1 MTPDE
6 VRRRMTCRPALL
18 AAALLLAS
26 CRGRESTAPVGPAQQ
41 PPVILISI
49 DTLRSDRLPAYGYRN
64 VATPNLDAFRRD
76 AILHQR
82 AYSHC
87 PLTLPS
93 HTSMFTGLLPTEHG
107 VRNNLGYRFD
117 PVRHRTLAKVLRE
130 HGYRTG
136 AAVSSYVLRS
146 QTGISDGFE
155 VYDDEIPVVT
165 GGATS
170 EHQRSGFETEKR
182 AEAWMNGH
190 VGEPFFL
197 FMHLYEPHAPYTPP
211 EPFRSR
217 YADPYDGEIAT
228 ADAIVG
234 KLLDA
239 LKAKNVYDSAVII
252 ITSDHGEGL
261 WEHGE
266 DQHGILLYREALQVP
281 LLIKLPRSERGGST
295 VVEPFALRQI
305 FDEVL
310 AVTGIAPRKESSS
323 SPLYAETL
331 YPRIHLGWSDLRSL
345 IDDRWHYIGG
355 PSPELYDLARDPREK
370 NNVLADERRVA
381 ASMRE
386 ALDAMPAG
394 DTTLAAVDPEEAKK
408 LAALGY
414 IGTPQ
419 QRTGP
424 LPNPRD
430 EIHSLGA
437 IKSAFQLAAD
447 RRNDEAVVA
456 LRALLDKNPRL
467 TDVAS
472 RLGEVLSDSGRYDEA
487 IDVYKTALAQAERFS
502 PDLALA
508 LAVTYLKAERPKDAA
523 SHAELTLSAYPAE
536 SNEVLARAALAENH
550 LQAAAGYARAAVD
563 ASNRA
568 PKMLLLMAELQRA
581 AGQLQPALATI
592 DAAEQRATALGTT
605 QLGVD
610 HLRGDV
616 LARMDRPEEAV
627 AAYRREIARFPQHL
641 QSYANLAIIYFVQEQ
656 PGAAKRVLE
665 EMATANPHRG
675 AYDLAARTL
684 DAFGDKAGAAKWRA
698 KAR

>member
-1 MTPDE
+1 MAP
-6 VRRRMTCRPALL
+6 RMKLRLPLVVLL
-18 AAALLLAS
+18 MCVAA
-26 CRGRESTAPVGPAQQ
+26 CRGRETAAPAER

-49 DTLRSDRLPAYGYRN
+49 DTLRSDHLPAYGYRTGS
-64 VATPNLDAFRRD
+64 TPNLDALRRD
-76 AILHQR
+76 AILHER
-82 AYSHC
+82 VYSHC

-117 PVRHRTLAKVLRE
+117 AVKHPTLAHVLRE

-146 QTGISDGFE
+146 QTGIGDGFE
-155 VYDDEIPVVT
+155 LYDDEIAMVT

-190 VGEPFFL
+190 ANEPFFL
-197 FMHLYEPHAPYTPP
+197 FLHLYEPHAPYTPP
-211 EPFRSR
+211 EPFKSR
-217 YADPYDGEIAT
+217 FADPYDGEIAT

-239 LKAKNVYDSAVII
+239 LKAKGVYDRALII
-252 ITSDHGEGL
+252 VTSDHGEGL
-261 WEHGE
+261 WDHGE

-281 LLIKLPRSERGGST
+281 LFIKLPGSERGGST
-295 VVEPFALRQI
+295 VSEPFALRQI
-305 FDEVL
+305 FDEVM
-310 AVTGIAPRKESSS
+310 AITGIAERKES

-345 IDDRWHYIGG
+345 IDGKWHYIAG
-355 PSPELYDLARDPREK
+355 PSPELYDLTGDPHETK
-370 NNVLADERRVA
+370 NVLADERRVA
-381 ASMRE
+381 SSMRQR
-386 ALDAMPAG
+386 LDALPAG

-437 IKSAFQLAAD
+437 IKSAFQLAAE
-447 RRNDEAVVA
+447 RRYDQAVPA
-456 LRALLDKNPRL
+456 LRALLEKNPRL

-487 IDVYKTALAQAERFS
+487 IEVYKTALARAERFS

-508 LAVTYLKAERPKDAA
+508 LAVTYLKAERPREAA

-536 SNEVLARAALAENH
+536 SNEVLARAAIAENR
-550 LQAAAGYARAAVD
+550 LPDAARYARAAVD

-568 PKMLLLMAELQRA
+568 PKMILLVAELQRA
-581 AGQLQPALATI
+581 AAQYPAALTTI
-592 DAAEQRATALGTT
+592 DAAEQRATELGTT

-610 HLRGDV
+610 HLRADV

-627 AAYRREIARFPQHL
+627 VAYRREIARFPQHI

-656 PGAAKRVLE
+656 PREGRAVLDA
-665 EMATANPHRG
+665 MVRNNPHRG
-675 AYDLAARTL
+675 AHDLAARTL
-684 DAFGDKAGAAKWRA
+684 QAFGLR
-698 KAR
+698 